1 MMRIDESRKG
11 NWYHGVIVMEYS
23 TVHQMDNHIN
33 QNSLMPPLL
42 SYLLLQKVPGVL
54 AHDGHWSRHQSM
66 TFPTQIPSL
75 WRRREP
81 DGCCQS
87 VIPDNRGIQR

>member
-1 MMRIDESRKG
+1 
-11 NWYHGVIVMEYS
+11 
-23 TVHQMDNHIN
+23 MDSHII

-42 SYLLLQKVPGVL
+42 SDLLLQKGPEVL

-75 WRRREP
+75 WRRRERG
-81 DGCCQS
+81 GCCHN
-87 VIPDNRGIQR
+87 VIPNDHERQTQCLHSSGLENGLSCCQF